1 MDKPNKLVC
10 SYPGMGTLI
19 IHTVYGKNA
28 GGAILAAKRGT
39 ARLEGLL
46 SLFRPDSDI
55 SRRA

>member
-1 MDKPNKLVC
+1 
-10 SYPGMGTLI
+10 MGTLI